1 MSSIDNGIDV
11 PNGRGRGG
19 DMPPTQKK
27 KSGSVPVT
35 LTEIVGPQ
43 VWTGSYKF
51 FINKVK
57 NLQGL

>member
-19 DMPPTQKK
+19 GMLPTQKK

-43 VWTGSYKF
+43 VWTGSYDF
-51 FINKVK
+51 YINEGK
-57 NLQGL
+57 NLQDL

>member
-1 MSSIDNGIDV
+1 MS
-11 PNGRGRGG
+11 PPPP
-19 DMPPTQKK
+19 PPTSQKK
-27 KSGSVPVT
+27 KKKISGSVPVT

>member
-1 MSSIDNGIDV
+1 MS
-11 PNGRGRGG
+11 PPP
-19 DMPPTQKK
+19 PPTSQKK
-27 KSGSVPVT
+27 KNFLAQFRLL

>member
-1 MSSIDNGIDV
+1 MS
-11 PNGRGRGG
+11 
-19 DMPPTQKK
+19 PPAPPPKK
-27 KSGSVPVT
+27 KKKKISGSIPIT
-35 LTEIVGPQ
+35 LTIVGPQ